1 MKIQYK
7 QSDKD
12 SRFLQPVGDG
22 IIDVLDMAWTLS
34 PKAARKEV
42 PYVRLT
48 EYQQTTGQLI
58 ASIVYYG
65 RVAARLINNGV
76 TSVAQADRDPFDVYK
91 YKYFAEPTGF
101 TYKFPYFNP
110 KKLSRQNTFDD
121 VSSNPVNNLAGMGAS
136 MRSFPGVE
144 KGFNAYTEGI
154 SKIKSARDLITGIAN
169 VVLPGRVSFEMPKSW
184 TTTATESYTIT
195 FDLFNTGTLEDVEN
209 NRNLC
214 HLLSYQNSPSRRN
227 FAIIDPPVIYS
238 LTIPD
243 VVHMPA
249 CWMSNLEI
257 TNLGNT
263 RVKYL
268 SHYEGG
274 STEPTTSVP
283 RTIPEAYRITMEFT
297 SLLMPSRNIL
307 LALDKGVS
315 VEAISDAAPVEEA
328 VKNYVNA
335 RLKLEDLRNNPL
347 AIEEYEEDYI
357 NASTKLN
364 EATQTLGNLGNRR

>member
-65 RVAARLINNGV
+65 RVAARLVNNGV

-101 TYKFPYFNP
+101 TYKFPYFNT
-110 KKLSRQNTFDD
+110 KKISRQNTFDD
-121 VSSNPVNNLAGMGAS
+121 VSANPINDLAGMGAA

-144 KGFNAYTEGI
+144 RGFNAYTEGI
-154 SKIKSARDLITGIAN
+154 SKIKSARDLMTGIAN
-169 VVLPGRVSFEMPKSW
+169 VILPGRVGFEMPKSW
-184 TTTATESYTIT
+184 TDTTTESYTVT

-268 SHYEGG
+268 ASSDG
-274 STEPTTSVP
+274 STSVP

-315 VEAISDAAPVEEA
+315 VEAISDITPFEPAIRNYANELVNFENLKRNSDGTPVNVMNINSRDRLTAAEG
-328 VKNYVNA
+328 N
-335 RLKLEDLRNNPL
+335 
-347 AIEEYEEDYI
+347 
-357 NASTKLN
+357 LN
-364 EATQTLGNLGNRR
+364 EVFRLNN